1 MSHGIFRFRHPF
13 FERFRS
19 FKFNVELDLGN
30 SGNSGSAATVV
41 ARTTRVTMDQHR
53 MLHGQSSN
61 QVWRGEIMARN
72 GHELPFHSSFFDI
85 FMVDFKWMFI
95 FDYFGGV
102 ALSS

>member
-41 ARTTRVTMDQHR
+41 AKTTRVTMDQHR
-53 MLHGQSSN
+53 MRLHGQSSN
-61 QVWRGEIMARN
+61 QVWRGEITARN
-72 GHELPFHSSFFDI
+72 DHELPFHSSFFDI
-85 FMVDFKWMFI
+85 FMVDLKWMFI
-95 FDYFGGV
+95 F
-102 ALSS
+102 